1 MIRQAGKP
9 IAPGSF
15 EEHTV
20 ENAQQRLQVLD
31 SAPTAA
37 NPLITEGN
45 WGYFNNKVY
54 FVIDGTLKEFS
65 VSSTA

>member
-37 NPLITEGN
+37 KPLITEGN

>member
-20 ENAQQRLQVLD
+20 ENAQQKIQVLD
-31 SAPTAA
+31 SAPTASE
-37 NPLITEGN
+37 PLISEGN
-45 WGYFNNKVY
+45 IGYFNNKVY
-54 FVIDGTLKEFS
+54 LMIDGVLKEFS